1 MFSTISSRQ
10 NTLMERFVIHKIYC
24 IQRNS
29 RYTAGTIR
37 KRERIV
43 RSSQII
49 IISLSETGISV
60 AVIQGI
66 VEVNIRTC
74 EMLNILMIKR
84 VLSGA
89 PATTRTG
96 RYISARPRNAAFA
109 AKSGSGIC
117 KSSVTG

>member
-1 MFSTISSRQ
+1 MMPVLS
-10 NTLMERFVIHKIYC
+10 E
-24 IQRNS
+24 
-29 RYTAGTIR
+29 

-84 VLSGA
+84 VLRCAGH
-89 PATTRTG
+89 
-96 RYISARPRNAAFA
+96 
-109 AKSGSGIC
+109 
-117 KSSVTG
+117 